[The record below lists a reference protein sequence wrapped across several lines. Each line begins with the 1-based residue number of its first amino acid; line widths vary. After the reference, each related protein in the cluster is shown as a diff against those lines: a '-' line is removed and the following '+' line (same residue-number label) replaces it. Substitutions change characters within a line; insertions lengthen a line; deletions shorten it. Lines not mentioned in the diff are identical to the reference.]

1 MMILTFQNKTM
12 IPEKDKNIMIHIK
25 LIKKIC
31 EAFLFI
37 LMGNLVRIAFSAQLN
52 YIDNI
57 LLFICAIIFIVYVL
71 IISIIGENN

>member
-25 LIKKIC
+25 LIKKIY

-71 IISIIGENN
+71 IISIIEENN